1 MEIDHCGAP
10 ERSGLGR
17 AYREH
22 LARAAVRVEDLTRGV
37 DASRLLR
44 ITYHGRF
51 LPTPVFL
58 SAAERA
64 ALAEDLGTLH
74 RLLTGLP
81 ERRFGGDTGA
91 LAEAL
96 GVTAPQAR
104 LARRAATGPP
114 PARLARADL
123 YRAAEG
129 FRLLELNISS
139 ALGGAN
145 NALLN
150 RALLDHPALA
160 RFAAEHRL
168 GYVDTVRHLA
178 AIVRAECGPLP
189 ERPVVALADWP
200 TNFATFE
207 LWLHVFASL
216 LDEAG
221 IEAVPCHVGE
231 LVERAGRLEVQG
243 RPVDAVL
250 RMFLIEQVRTPQD
263 EALLEPLLRT
273 VESGAVRLISRLDAE
288 LYGNKGALALL
299 SDDRHRDTLD
309 AAERA
314 CLDRL
319 LPWTR
324 FLRPRLRL
332 PDGSVGDAEA
342 YARAEQR
349 NLVLKPVLSHSGIGV
364 LPGWTVPPAEWL
376 DRVRRAVGGPYVLQ
390 RRVTPVPE
398 VFPAPD
404 GGERAFHLNWG
415 VFVTDPSVTGSDG
428 YGGCYLRASDAP
440 EAGVITESPDG
451 WVGCVFHQEAA
462 PGGDG
467 DVPARR

>member
-1 MEIDHCGAP
+1 MDIDHFGAP
-10 ERSGLGR
+10 GRSGLDR

-22 LARAAVRVEDLTRGV
+22 LAREGVRAEDLTREA
-37 DASRLLR
+37 DRNRLLR
-44 ITYHGRF
+44 ITYRGQF
-51 LPTPVFL
+51 LPAPLFL
-58 SAAERA
+58 SATERA
-64 ALAEDLGTLH
+64 ALAKDLGTVH
-74 RLLTGLP
+74 RLLTELP
-81 ERRFGGDTGA
+81 ERSFDGDPGA

-104 LARRAATGPP
+104 LARRAASGPP
-114 PARLARADL
+114 STRLARADL
-123 YRAAEG
+123 FRAAEG

-150 RALLDHPALA
+150 RALLGHPALA
-160 RFAAEHRL
+160 RFAADHGL
-168 GYVDTVRHLA
+168 GYVDTVQHLVA
-178 AIVRAECGPLP
+178 TVRAECGPP
-189 ERPVVALADWP
+189 HERPVVALADWP
-200 TNFATFE
+200 TRFAAYE

-231 LVERAGRLEVQG
+231 LVEHSGRLEVHG

-299 SDDRHRDTLD
+299 SDDRHLDVLD

-324 FLRPRLRL
+324 FLRPRVRL
-332 PDGSVGDAEA
+332 PDGSTGDVEA

-349 NLVLKPVLSHSGIGV
+349 DLVLKPVLSHSGIGV
-364 LPGWTVPPAEWL
+364 VPGWTVPPAEWL
-376 DRVRRAVGGPYVLQ
+376 DRIRRAVGGPYVLQ
-390 RRVTPVPE
+390 RRVAPVPD
-398 VFPAPD
+398 VFPTAD
-404 GGERAFHLNWG
+404 GGERAFHVNWG

-428 YGGCYLRASDAP
+428 YGGCYLRASTDP
-440 EAGVITESPDG
+440 QVGVIKEAAGG
-451 WVGCVFHQEAA
+451 WVGCVFHQEAS
-462 PGGDG
+462 PGGDAA
-467 DVPARR
+467 DRP